1 MSPTLSQRI
10 RAFMN
15 PPEET
20 TSPDTLTHDWAT
32 ENYEEANQH
41 ELNGYTFISLPM
53 YNAGVKLSRQV
64 LALQVACSMRWGT
77 DHEDVQIYDPESKK
91 LIAESLVD
99 LTEFGKQNGWF
110 HAGYGGRYN
119 INWSAVKGSLKTA
132 SFPLKAE

>member
-1 MSPTLSQRI
+1 
-10 RAFMN
+10 
-15 PPEET
+15 
-20 TSPDTLTHDWAT
+20 
-32 ENYEEANQH
+32 
-41 ELNGYTFISLPM
+41 M

-64 LALQVACSMRWGT
+64 LALQVACSMHWGT

-99 LTEFGKQNGWF
+99 LTEFG
-110 HAGYGGRYN
+110 N

>member
-1 MSPTLSQRI
+1 M
-10 RAFMN
+10 
-15 PPEET
+15 
-20 TSPDTLTHDWAT
+20 H
-32 ENYEEANQH
+32 
-41 ELNGYTFISLPM
+41 
-53 YNAGVKLSRQV
+53 
-64 LALQVACSMRWGT
+64 WGT